1 MPEYLTVPAHK
12 LPGMV
17 GKHVHLSWAIRGCHW
32 TLVGILGDEVL
43 LTTNRGK
50 SLRAK
55 AADVQ
60 YVNRSKEGRKARRD
74 HDHETPSLLRP

>member
-1 MPEYLTVPAHK
+1 MPEYLTVPPAK
-12 LPGMV
+12 LQSMV

-32 TLVGILGDEVL
+32 TLVSVEGDTVF

-60 YVNRSKEGRKARRD
+60 YVNRSKEGRKARQD
-74 HDHETPSLLRP
+74 AQCQAS